1 MPKPEDYTIGWIC
14 AITTEY
20 VAARE
25 FLDRPPHEG
34 LTNLPANNKNEYT
47 LGSISD
53 HNVVIS
59 VLPKGQYGTAS
70 AARVAGD
77 MMTSFPNIRIGLMV
91 GIGGGAPTQ
100 KHDIRLGNI
109 VVSVPRDGQGGV
121 FQYDFGKMIQDQCFR
136 PTAFL
141 NQPPTVLCA
150 AVSGLEAQY
159 ESEGNQLNERIDSI
173 LKRNSK
179 LLKKYQRPG
188 PESDRLYRSQTVR
201 PKDND
206 LPCAAICGDDSS
218 CLISRNVRTEDDSN
232 PVIHYGLIGSANTLM
247 KNALLRDKLATE
259 KEVLC
264 FEMEAAGLIND
275 FPCIVIRGICD
286 YADTHKND
294 TWQGYAAMVA
304 AAYASDLL
312 YKIAPQK
319 ITQEPKIIEVIE
331 QGHRYPPAK
340 VENHHWYLNVPLDS
354 DLIKG
359 MRTGQKRNRD
369 LDHPESS
376 SSSSDDDRR
385 KKVREETPYEDSIF
399 DEYDFE
405 HLDDILQSSE
415 GTESHPDPGF
425 NLHCSADEGSN
436 SEDQSDEVSQETLQG
451 SEARSIYEF
460 DSEGSDESS
469 ESSSDFSQGRG
480 L

>member
-1 MPKPEDYTIGWIC
+1 MMPKPEDYTIGWIC
-14 AITTEY
+14 ALTTEY

-25 FLDRPPHEG
+25 FLDGPPHEG
-34 LTNLPANNKNEYT
+34 LTNLPANNRNEYT
-47 LGSISD
+47 FGSISG

-77 MMTSFPNIRIGLMV
+77 MRNSFTNIRIGLMV

-100 KHDIRLGNI
+100 KHDIRLGDI
-109 VVSVPRDGQGGV
+109 VVGVPRGGYGGV

-136 PTAFL
+136 PTGFL

-150 AVSGLEAQY
+150 AVTGLEAQY
-159 ESEGNQLNERIDSI
+159 ESEGNQLNKRIDSI
-173 LKRNSK
+173 LKRNSR
-179 LLKKYQRPG
+179 LLKKYQRPD
-188 PESDRLYRSQTVR
+188 PESDLLYRSQTVH
-201 PKDND
+201 PNDN

-218 CLISRNVRTEDDSN
+218 CLISRKVRTEDDPN

-247 KNALLRDKLATE
+247 ENALLRDKLATE

-264 FEMEAAGLIND
+264 FEMEAAGLMND

-294 TWQGYAAMVA
+294 TWQGYAAMAA

-312 YKIAPQK
+312 HKIAPQK
-319 ITQEPKIIEVIE
+319 ITQEPKISENIE

-354 DLIKG
+354 DLINT

-369 LDHPESS
+369 LDHSESS
-376 SSSSDDDRR
+376 YSSSDDDRR
-385 KKVREETPYEDSIF
+385 KKVREETPYELSIIDESVF
-399 DEYDFE
+399 DR
-405 HLDDILQSSE
+405 LLNKSQPSE
-415 GTESHPDPGF
+415 GTENPPDPGF
-425 NLHCSADEGSN
+425 HLHRSTDEGSN
-436 SEDQSDEVSQETLQG
+436 SEDQAEEVSQETLKELG
-451 SEARSIYEF
+451 F

-469 ESSSDFSQGRG
+469 ESSESSSDFWQGRG